1 MPNSQSK
8 TSIIKL
14 YIALTKPGIIF
25 GTTLSFA
32 TGYYLASKGH
42 IHLVASCMT
51 LLGIALG
58 LASACVF
65 NNVVD
70 RNIDA
75 KMPRTKN
82 RALARKLIPVRYALL
97 FATILG
103 SIGLFILFVYTNVLT
118 VFLGFTGFLFYI
130 ILYGI
135 AKRKSVHGTL
145 VGAVAGALPLAAGYT
160 AVTNR
165 FDMGALLLF
174 LIMGIWQMPHFY
186 AIAMYRMKD
195 YKNAGIPVMPLIIG
209 TLATKIQIILY
220 VIAFLAA
227 EIALTLSGFTG
238 YVYLFAILLVGTFWL
253 FFGVRGFFLKDESA
267 WARKMF
273 FISLLALLTFSFVV
287 PIDSLFTHGI
297 LITW

>member
-1 MPNSQSK
+1 MKQK
-8 TSIIKL
+8 IKL

-25 GTTLSFA
+25 GTTLSFV
-32 TGYYLASKGH
+32 TGFYLASKGH
-42 IHLVASCMT
+42 IHVIAFLMT
-51 LLGIALG
+51 ICGIALG

-82 RALARKLIPVRYALL
+82 RALARKLIPVPIALI
-97 FATILG
+97 FASILG
-103 SIGLFILFVYTNVLT
+103 GIGLFLLYTYTNILT
-118 VFLGFTGFLFYI
+118 VVLGFVGFVFYI

-135 AKRKSVHGTL
+135 AKRKSIHGTL

-165 FDMGALLLF
+165 FDTGALLLF
-174 LIMGIWQMPHFY
+174 LILGIWQIPHFY

-195 YKNAGIPVMPLIIG
+195 YKNAGIPVMPLIVG
-209 TLATKIQIILY
+209 ALATKVQIILY
-220 VIAFLAA
+220 ITAFLAA
-227 EIALTLSGFTG
+227 EVALTIYGFTG
-238 YVYLFAILLVGTFWL
+238 YVYLCAVLLAGGLWL
-253 FFGVRGFFLKDESA
+253 VFGIRGFFLADESR

-273 FISLLALLTFSFVV
+273 FISLLVLLTFSFVI
-287 PIDSLFTHGI
+287 PIDSLITHGI

>member
-1 MPNSQSK
+1 MKQK
-8 TSIIKL
+8 ITL

-25 GTTLSFA
+25 GTTLSFV
-32 TGYYLASKGH
+32 TGYFLASKGH
-42 IHLVASCMT
+42 IHLASFFMT
-51 LLGIALG
+51 IVGIALG

-82 RALARKLIPVRYALL
+82 RALAQKRIPVSAALV
-97 FATILG
+97 FATLLG
-103 SIGLFILFVYTNVLT
+103 CIGLFILFTYTNVLT
-118 VFLGFTGFLFYI
+118 VFLGFIGFVFYI

-135 AKRKSVHGTL
+135 AKRKSVHGTV

-165 FDMGALLLF
+165 FDIGALLLF
-174 LIMGIWQMPHFY
+174 FILGIWQMPHFY
-186 AIAMYRMKD
+186 AIAIYRMED
-195 YKNAGIPVMPLIIG
+195 YKKAGIPVMPLVVG
-209 TLATKIQIILY
+209 SLATKIQIIVY
-220 VIAFLAA
+220 IVFFLAA
-227 EIALTLSGFTG
+227 EIALTVYGFTG
-238 YVYLFAILLVGTFWL
+238 YIYLFAILITGGFWL
-253 FFGVRGFFLKDESA
+253 FFGIRGFFLKNDSA

-273 FISLLALLTFSFVV
+273 FISLLVLLTFSFVIPV
-287 PIDSLFTHGI
+287 DAVIKHGI